1 MLRSIGRLAVGI
13 AAAIGAVT
21 AAQLPEFAQ
30 QYRQRLGGA
39 LEEMREVVSRFDAD
53 AARSSLTREEAL
65 ARYGATE
72 EPFLRD
78 QGEAA
83 AGSIVRYEKL
93 AEQRVQLDSAPPLLR
108 PAVILR
114 NPDPRVMRG
123 AWADYEPGLP
133 TTAAGLVWA
142 ALGFFLLGGLVS
154 LLRQLGGV
162 VRRRR
167 RRRPREAAAYS
178 GGRLEP
184 RP

>member
-1 MLRSIGRLAVGI
+1 MLRSLGRLAVGI
-13 AAAIGAVT
+13 AAAIGAIM

-39 LEEMREVVSRFDAD
+39 LEEMREVVARFDAD
-53 AARSSLTREEAL
+53 AARNSLTREQAL
-65 ARYGATE
+65 ARYGSAE

-83 AGSIVRYEKL
+83 TQLIIRYENL
-93 AEQRVQLDSAPPLLR
+93 TEQRVRLDSAPPLLR

-114 NPDPRVMRG
+114 HPDTRVMRG

-133 TTAAGLVWA
+133 TTVAGLVWA

-154 LLRQLGGV
+154 MLRQLGGIL
-162 VRRRR
+162 RRRHR
-167 RRRPREAAAYS
+167 RAAAHS
-178 GGRLEP
+178 AMQLNP
-184 RP
+184 RR